1 MRDAETTLNI
11 IEDRGKRNLPLEN
24 VYRRLYNPDL
34 YLRAYGR
41 LYRNE
46 GAMTK
51 GTTPETVDGMSQRK
65 IEEVIELLK
74 YERFQWTPV
83 RRMLIPKGNGK
94 TRPLGIPTWTD
105 KLLQEVMRSI
115 LEAYYEPQF
124 SPTSHGFRPGR
135 GCHTA
140 LKEIFHTWTGSRWFI
155 EGDIKGC
162 FDNIDHAILL
172 SILRETI
179 HDNRFLIL
187 VENLLRAGYL
197 EQWDYRPTLS
207 GTPQGGIISPLL
219 ANIYLDRLDQFVEQ
233 TLVPRYTCG
242 DIRRRNKDYIRLIA
256 KIQKLRKD
264 GAEETALK
272 PLKKEARRIGHGD
285 QNDPDYR
292 RLRYI
297 RYADDFLLGF
307 TGPKDEAEEIK
318 SQLEHFLRDHLKLE
332 MSPEKTLITHAGTEK
347 ARFLGYDTGV
357 NNAPTAGKCTPG
369 KVLLRMPPQKLEA
382 KIAKYMRNGK
392 PIHRAELR
400 NGSDF
405 SIVETYGSELRGLAQ
420 YYAFAKNRSW
430 LHHLQWV
437 MEVSMLKTL
446 AHIHK
451 STVRKMAR
459 RFRAEVY
466 HQGAR
471 RRCMEVKLER
481 PNKEPLIARFAGIRL
496 TTDPLLNIVDLPT
509 DQYRTPPPRVELITR
524 LLADTCELCGS
535 HEHVQVHHIRALRDL
550 TKRGRA
556 EPPTWVR
563 AMAARRRKTLV
574 VCRTCHM
581 DIQHGRPL
589 RRVKA
594 A

>member
-140 LKEIFHTWTGSRWFI
+140 LKDIFHTWTGSRWFI

-242 DIRRRNKDYIRLIA
+242 DIRRRNKDY
-256 KIQKLRKD
+256 
-264 GAEETALK
+264 
-272 PLKKEARRIGHGD
+272 
-285 QNDPDYR
+285 
-292 RLRYI
+292 
-297 RYADDFLLGF
+297 
-307 TGPKDEAEEIK
+307 
-318 SQLEHFLRDHLKLE
+318 
-332 MSPEKTLITHAGTEK
+332 
-347 ARFLGYDTGV
+347 
-357 NNAPTAGKCTPG
+357 
-369 KVLLRMPPQKLEA
+369 
-382 KIAKYMRNGK
+382 
-392 PIHRAELR
+392 
-400 NGSDF
+400 
-405 SIVETYGSELRGLAQ
+405 
-420 YYAFAKNRSW
+420 
-430 LHHLQWV
+430 
-437 MEVSMLKTL
+437 
-446 AHIHK
+446 
-451 STVRKMAR
+451 
-459 RFRAEVY
+459 
-466 HQGAR
+466 
-471 RRCMEVKLER
+471 
-481 PNKEPLIARFAGIRL
+481 
-496 TTDPLLNIVDLPT
+496 
-509 DQYRTPPPRVELITR
+509 
-524 LLADTCELCGS
+524 
-535 HEHVQVHHIRALRDL
+535 
-550 TKRGRA
+550 
-556 EPPTWVR
+556 
-563 AMAARRRKTLV
+563 
-574 VCRTCHM
+574 
-581 DIQHGRPL
+581 
-589 RRVKA
+589 
-594 A
+594 